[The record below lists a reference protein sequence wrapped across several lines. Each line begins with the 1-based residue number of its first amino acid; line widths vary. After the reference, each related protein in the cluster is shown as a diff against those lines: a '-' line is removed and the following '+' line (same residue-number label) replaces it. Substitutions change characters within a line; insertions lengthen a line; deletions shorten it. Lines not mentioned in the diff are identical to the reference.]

1 MCGSETE
8 VRGACPEI
16 GQAQLMEIADNLL
29 NEVVRLREENKRLRE
44 IAKTLQA
51 KPSKDEMWQAWQED
65 DSEDTTEWFDQ
76 FTHAAEEYERLRFW
90 KLESLKYE
98 HATDYRQAWRHQVQ
112 WGKDFLT
119 PRDRWLHEPA

>member
-1 MCGSETE
+1 MSGSETE

-51 KPSKDEMWQAWQED
+51 KPSEDELWQAWQDD

-76 FTHAAEEYERLRFW
+76 FTHAVNEYERVRFW
-90 KLESLKYE
+90 KLDRLKYN
-98 HATDYRQAWRHQVQ
+98 HAMQDRQAWRHQVQ
-112 WGKDFLT
+112 WGKGFLT
-119 PRDRWLHEPA
+119 PRDRWLHEP